1 MKLRLGVV
9 PEHFSS
15 PVFLYEQSKAFAA
28 RGLDVEV
35 VVCEAGTGDMVRR
48 LQSGELDLAFCVTEG
63 LTTAVANDGGQS
75 IQIVGTYVESPLCW
89 SVSTGYNNHQLSM
102 DQLNHGGTIGI
113 SRFGSGSH
121 IMALYM
127 AQVHN
132 EANTSAAQPLSASPF
147 TFKVLHN
154 LAGLAEGAQTG
165 AIDAFLW
172 EVFTTKHLYD
182 AHALRPVGQ
191 VVPPWSSFT
200 IAARV
205 DQVLSTV
212 QGAETVRLFLA
223 VLNDAVA
230 DFLHGMA
237 ESGPQPSLAFLMDR
251 FNYSQDDAL
260 AWFKTVRYPQNVSHV
275 SRDEIS
281 RCVKT
286 LTAAGAIKATDVDL
300 DALVNPT
307 VAQWQ

>member
-1 MKLRLGVV
+1 MKLRLGV
-9 PEHFSS
+9 EHFSS
-15 PVFLYEQSKAFAA
+15 PVFLYDQSKTFAA

-35 VVCEAGTGDMVRR
+35 VICEAGTGDMVRR

-63 LTTAVANDGGQS
+63 LTTAVANDGSRS

-89 SVSTGYNNHQLSM
+89 SVSTGYDNHQLTM
-102 DQLNHGGTIGI
+102 DQLNRGGTIGI

-127 AQVHN
+127 AQMHN
-132 EANTSAAQPLSASPF
+132 ETKTSAMQPSTASPF

-154 LAGLAEGAQTG
+154 LSGLAEGAQSG

-182 AHALRPVGQ
+182 AHTLRPVGQ

-205 DQVLSTV
+205 DQVLNTA
-212 QGAETVRLFLA
+212 QGAETVRQFLA

-237 ESGPQPSLAFLMDR
+237 ESGSQPSLAFLMDR
-251 FNYSQDDAL
+251 FNYSRDDAL
-260 AWFKTVRYPQNVSHV
+260 AWCKTVRYPQNVSRV
-275 SRDEIS
+275 SRDEIA
-281 RCVKT
+281 RCVKA
-286 LTAAGAIKATDVDL
+286 LTAAGAIKANDVDL
-300 DALVNPT
+300 VTFVNTT